1 VTPTLLLVAL
11 VVFAFFVG
19 HVLNRYV
26 SRFAALSGAEY
37 LLVGALIGPQVP
49 PRLVTTDSLER
60 LIPLM
65 SLLLGLTGF
74 LVGLRARRTFGR
86 FKYTAVGSVN
96 SVGMLLLVA
105 AGCASLAVMLNLDA
119 TTGPVVQSDLL
130 RWGDW
135 VLEVNANSDQLL
147 LGIALG
153 AAATVC
159 TSGLLVSIGDSLNAR
174 SATFE
179 LLKTGAIISQL
190 LAVVTIGIVL
200 AVTRGE
206 RGTFISELGAWGW
219 VVGAVGL
226 GLICGGCFTL
236 FIGNEKSTSRIFL
249 ATVGTVTFA
258 SGVGSALG
266 VSPLFVNL
274 VSGLFVG
281 MVSRHEGVLRKE
293 LDRLQHPIFVLLLI
307 LTGAMWTP
315 VSGALWLFPLVYILL
330 RLIAG
335 RLLLRLLTGMLTR
348 VNAERIGLGLLAQG
362 TLAVAVAVDYALQ
375 VPPHAPV
382 VLTTVLVG
390 TLVCDMSAG
399 GVVRRVLVD
408 AEADHIDLSSK
419 AAVQPVTGEAGL

>member
-1 VTPTLLLVAL
+1 
-11 VVFAFFVG
+11 
-19 HVLNRYV
+19 
-26 SRFAALSGAEY
+26 
-37 LLVGALIGPQVP
+37 
-49 PRLVTTDSLER
+49 
-60 LIPLM
+60 
-65 SLLLGLTGF
+65 
-74 LVGLRARRTFGR
+74 
-86 FKYTAVGSVN
+86 
-96 SVGMLLLVA
+96 MLLLVA